1 MSCGF
6 CDFDLDGDL
15 DLYVVNYLQ
24 YPTSTKP
31 CVNLKTGLIEYC
43 HPHTLPPAMDVYYK
57 NNGDGTFSQAT
68 SEVRLDSVPSVRGLG
83 IGFGDFNANGFTDI
97 YVANDTD
104 PNFLFSNRGG
114 LFEEMAV
121 AAGPALSKS
130 GWPEVGM
137 DVDVGDYNNDG
148 WLDIFVTNTE
158 SNTLYQNMGDGT
170 FTDVS
175 ELTNLG
181 GVTATL
187 VGFGTKFM
195 DFDNDGNLDLF
206 VANGYAQDETTV
218 KGQVP
223 LGL

>member
-1 MSCGF
+1 
-6 CDFDLDGDL
+6 
-15 DLYVVNYLQ
+15 
-24 YPTSTKP
+24 
-31 CVNLKTGLIEYC
+31 
-43 HPHTLPPAMDVYYK
+43 
-57 NNGDGTFSQAT
+57 
-68 SEVRLDSVPSVRGLG
+68 
-83 IGFGDFNANGFTDI
+83 
-97 YVANDTD
+97 
-104 PNFLFSNRGG
+104 
-114 LFEEMAV
+114 MAV
-121 AAGPALSKS
+121 ATGPALSKNRC
-130 GWPEVGM
+130 PEGGI

-223 LGL
+223 LAL